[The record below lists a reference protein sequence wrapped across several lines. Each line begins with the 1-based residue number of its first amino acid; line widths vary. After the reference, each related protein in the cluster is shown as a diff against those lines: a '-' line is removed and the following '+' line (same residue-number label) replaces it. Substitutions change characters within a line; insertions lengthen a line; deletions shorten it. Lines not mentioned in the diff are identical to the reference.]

1 MKTSAVRIF
10 LSGSLCSTLKYRSF
24 ATDGRLGIGI
34 DRQSKDKRRAFS
46 FFALDPDSAAVGFND
61 HLGDHQS
68 KTGSFVLGSLTA
80 GACGLLTV

>member
-1 MKTSAVRIF
+1 
-10 LSGSLCSTLKYRSF
+10 
-24 ATDGRLGIGI
+24 
-34 DRQSKDKRRAFS
+34 
-46 FFALDPDSAAVGFND
+46 VGFND